1 MAKKVQIPDKVM
13 NILEPPKSKKRAS
26 KAKESSLKM
35 RKLLWPDVLDTDL
48 WLREDPTKKGFTTI
62 PRTMPLFMELINDI
76 SKKVT
81 DGKAVPAGK
90 TYLVLWCRVFD
101 EAYLKI
107 DNEIIAASEAGYT
120 GERNVTTW
128 RQHLRVLKELGFID
142 FKTGAGA
149 QVQHILIFNPYFV
162 VKALKAKGWV
172 QENTYAALFER
183 AMAIGANDL
192 DDEVEI

>member
-1 MAKKVQIPDKVM
+1 
-13 NILEPPKSKKRAS
+13 
-26 KAKESSLKM
+26 
-35 RKLLWPDVLDTDL
+35 
-48 WLREDPTKKGFTTI
+48 
-62 PRTMPLFMELINDI
+62 
-76 SKKVT
+76 
-81 DGKAVPAGK
+81 
-90 TYLVLWCRVFD
+90 
-101 EAYLKI
+101 
-107 DNEIIAASEAGYT
+107 
-120 GERNVTTW
+120 
-128 RQHLRVLKELGFID
+128 VLKELGFID